1 MQREKTHTTYRLN
14 CLKTK
19 SNSDLVL
26 TKEREESNPDWALS
40 SSDAT
45 LNVIQYMVHQLAY
58 IGHLLKVQQKQ
69 DEKGKLSFLTALE
82 KKLEP
87 G

>member
-1 MQREKTHTTYRLN
+1 
-14 CLKTK
+14 
-19 SNSDLVL
+19 
-26 TKEREESNPDWALS
+26 
-40 SSDAT
+40 
-45 LNVIQYMVHQLAY
+45 MVHQLAY
-58 IGHLLKVQQKQ
+58 TGHLLNVQQKQ